1 MDAEIYVRR
10 LAEAEIRRS
19 GTLTRS
25 DVNAGMARIHQAAL
39 TLRAAGVLTEGSL
52 QSVTAGL
59 TAALAVRSDLSP
71 LLIANRMQQI
81 GPPRDDQD
89 RPAATYPQAHPL
101 GQRIRV
107 ASERAPA
114 DLHLLSLVRSPH
126 GAVITIAMIMRWPA
140 DGSSTDLGRGGPGG
154 RFPPVEISG
163 AGPEHLPYERLER
176 VDSEGARYRVTFQ
189 LGEGGSAAWRGSAAL
204 SAPLPQRAQWVDIIA
219 DGTERLVRL
228 DLTRPAVVAEVTA
241 DEQAAAPGER
251 LLAIAAERILA
262 SACGAAEPIGS
273 MDLGNMIEVL
283 TGAGAVAPDSPAIGR
298 LAALCDRLG
307 ITSHGIPAPAA
318 ADIPA
323 PWSSVLER
331 ASAALHAAGEYA
343 PLGMVLPLVDGNRFV
358 LAGLSVA
365 GGDSF
370 LLVVASGPLAPP
382 PISWWVRD
390 SAGDWHVAVPR
401 YPEPHGTEPVL
412 RLQLVP
418 PLDLAGDT
426 IEVVVTGTTGRVR
439 AVCHLR

>member
-71 LLIANRMQQI
+71 GLIASRMQQI

-126 GAVITIAMIMRWPA
+126 GTVITIAMIMRWPA
-140 DGSSTDLGRGGPGG
+140 DGSSADL
-154 RFPPVEISG
+154 EITG
-163 AGPEHLPYERLER
+163 AGPVHLPYERLEA